1 MFWNFGF
8 RRKFFLRVIDIGGVG
23 VIIFIIGIGVVL
35 VGRIRRSWLCLGSLI
50 FRIVGVIVNNFIL
63 LIKYL
68 FLYCM
73 FYGCIINLVFYV
85 IYMYIVCFLCI
96 CIYVDLLFNFYSVIF
111 LKYYFIIIYNFVE

>member
-1 MFWNFGF
+1 M
-8 RRKFFLRVIDIGGVG
+8 RVIDIGGVG

-35 VGRIRRSWLCLGSLI
+35 VGRIMRSWLCLGSLI

-85 IYMYIVCFLCI
+85 IYMYIVCILCI

>member
-1 MFWNFGF
+1 M
-8 RRKFFLRVIDIGGVG
+8 RVIDIGGVG

-85 IYMYIVCFLCI
+85 IYMYIVCILCI
-96 CIYVDLLFNFYSVIF
+96 CIYVDLLFNF
-111 LKYYFIIIYNFVE
+111 

>member
-35 VGRIRRSWLCLGSLI
+35 VGRIMRSWLCLGSLI

-111 LKYYFIIIYNFVE
+111 LKNYFILIYNFVE

>member
-35 VGRIRRSWLCLGSLI
+35 VGRVMRSWLCLGSLI

-85 IYMYIVCFLCI
+85 IYMYIVCILCI

>member
-68 FLYCM
+68 FLDCM

-85 IYMYIVCFLCI
+85 IYMYIVCILCI

>member
-35 VGRIRRSWLCLGSLI
+35 VGRIMRSWLCLGSLI

-85 IYMYIVCFLCI
+85 IYMYIVCILCI

>member
-73 FYGCIINLVFYV
+73 FYCCIINLVFYV
-85 IYMYIVCFLCI
+85 IYMYIVCILCI